1 MTTSDGSAAH
11 SRVAALMTE
20 TDPRPPG
27 STVRIDVHA
36 HYWAQS
42 YLDLLVDLGRTDLSR
57 FPGQPDDLADRLAV
71 MDSVGVDYQIFSA
84 VGLDTVV
91 EDPADAVT
99 AARHINDLYTDASAR
114 FDGRFRGFA
123 TVPLPHVDEAVV
135 ETERALADP
144 AILGI
149 GLPCSISGTPIDD
162 ASFEPFWAN
171 LARHG
176 ATTVYVHPVGSE
188 SEAHPGLADWN
199 LSMAYGSPT
208 QISAAP
214 ARILFSGLSHRYPDL
229 QFVFALCG
237 GNLPFL
243 WHRHER
249 AIGRSLAM
257 ARAHGV
263 RHYLDGLA
271 HDPAHPLAGLR
282 RFWYD
287 TSTQDLPLTLAAVRD
302 SYGADRLV
310 LGSDE
315 THASLVEAV
324 AYLQDSPYLTD
335 DEKGAALDRNA
346 QSFLRL
352 PVRTTVPA

>member
-1 MTTSDGSAAH
+1 M
-11 SRVAALMTE
+11 
-20 TDPRPPG
+20 
-27 STVRIDVHA
+27 RIDVHA

-42 YLDLLVDLGRTDLSR
+42 YLDLLIELGRTDLMR

-71 MDSVGVDYQIFSA
+71 MDSAGVDYQVFSA
-84 VGLDTVV
+84 IGLNTVV
-91 EDPADAVT
+91 HDPAGAVA
-99 AARHINDLYTDASAR
+99 AARHINDLYVDACAR

-123 TVPLPHVDEAVV
+123 TVPLPHLDEAVA
-135 ETERALADP
+135 ETDRALADP

-149 GLPCSISGTPIDD
+149 ALPCSVAGTPIDD
-162 ASFEPFWAN
+162 AAFEPFWAN

-176 ATTVYVHPVGSE
+176 ATTVYVHPVGTD

-214 ARILFSGLSHRYPDL
+214 VRILFSGLSTRYPDL

-249 AIGRSLAM
+249 AIGRSMQM
-257 ARAHGV
+257 ARAHGKPF
-263 RHYLDGLA
+263 YLDGLGA
-271 HDPAHPLAGLR
+271 DPRHPLAGLK

-287 TSTQDLPLTLAAVRD
+287 SSTQDLPLTLAAVGET
-302 SYGADRLV
+302 YGADRLV

-335 DEKGAALDRNA
+335 DEKAAALDRNA
-346 QSFLRL
+346 QSFLSL
-352 PVRTTVPA
+352 PARAAVPAT